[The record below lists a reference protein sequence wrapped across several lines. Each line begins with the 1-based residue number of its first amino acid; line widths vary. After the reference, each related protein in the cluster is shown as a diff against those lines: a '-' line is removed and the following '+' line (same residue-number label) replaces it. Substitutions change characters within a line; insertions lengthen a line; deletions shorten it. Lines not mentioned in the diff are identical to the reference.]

1 MPEEPITP
9 PAGET
14 AENSTIRQ
22 LREAQATEKRR
33 ADDLAE
39 KLTTIERGKL
49 ADTERLT
56 LELADRDRKL
66 TDLGAK
72 AGKLDRY
79 EQAFQAQYQRE
90 LAAIPEA
97 QRAAVERLSSAGDWN
112 DRAEALQTAKGLLVR
127 ADTAPAAGGT
137 VTQPSGGAPPAP
149 LNPGAVPA
157 KPLTPAEMRNFSL
170 GDAVKARGVQT
181 TPPPERA
188 PKE

>member
-1 MPEEPITP
+1 MSDTTITP

-22 LREAQATEKRR
+22 LRQAQADEKKRG
-33 ADDLAE
+33 DDLAE

-56 LELADRDRKL
+56 LELADRDKKL

-97 QRAAVERLSSAGDWN
+97 QRAAVERLSSTGDWN
-112 DRAEALQTAKGLLVR
+112 DRAEALQTAKGLLVP
-127 ADTAPAAGGT
+127 AAPVPPAGGT
-137 VTQPSGGAPPAP
+137 VTQPSGGTPPAPPAP
-149 LNPGAVPA
+149 GAMPA

-181 TPPPERA
+181 TAPPERA